1 MQPSAP
7 TIVEDLS
14 VCSREIRLRGQ
25 LRGAVVRAFVDGRD
39 GPIMEAAAVWP
50 DERYALRAGAVL
62 APGDRVR
69 ATQTLDGQTS
79 AASTDPATVQAQST
93 TTPYFVAPLVAC
105 SLIAVVDGVAPGATV
120 EILDAAAAPLASVA
134 SPGALTVVTLP
145 RTVNSQE
152 VLSATAD
159 ACGAGAG
166 GGSRSLPAERMPK
179 LAAPVLA
186 GAQECQRI
194 LVFSNVQP
202 GAILNLRRAGGVTFW
217 TCPGTELH
225 GRIDPP
231 LVKDE
236 VLEFWQEPP
245 SRICEL
251 QPGEVVRTTVAGGP
265 PGPPVVQTRPCPG
278 SKWLR
283 LSGLVPSATVKI
295 LADGVDLCAFEAA
308 EATQTVDLAGFD
320 LASGQK
326 LTAVQGLCGV
336 FGLPSPVPSWVTLPP
351 STSDLRLPER
361 LLGCAAVVRV
371 AGIAGAS
378 RVSVYSGVL
387 KGRIGYVLTDGGT
400 VDVAV
405 SPPLIAG
412 DTLSVGVEGCSP
424 AGITGSV
431 EPPPDVP
438 PFEVIPPR
446 ARDASVEVRRLLPGC
461 HVDVVVDGSWAG
473 GGVSGGTAFRAPL
486 KSALRRGQQVAVTVR
501 LCAQLRTSPPVAV
514 LDALAI
520 QWTRPTPLALQNT
533 AGHFMSGRVMAA
545 VLWPDRALLGTEE
558 GGLWLAT
565 PAGPAIP
572 LSQDWPTPLVR
583 SLARGPRGPEHIY
596 CGTTGG
602 LLETD
607 VATLVPML
615 SWTPVGGLTGPP
627 GGPGQIVQDLLLV
640 GPLIFLATNAGVW
653 WATIPPAAGAAYAWQ
668 TDPLVA
674 ALNVQSLCRGPNDS
688 VIAYGVA
695 PAGGRFFRG
704 APAGAA
710 YAWADVTPS
719 APGPGPGSDARL
731 DVVAQKMATGRVAS
745 CPADP
750 NRVCAVV
757 SVRVKVGGGDGEAIL
772 AMLRSDDGGQTW
784 SIPYADATLTMFQ
797 PGGGF
802 VDLGFQADRNI
813 GIAVHAT
820 NRDAVLLIAR
830 RTGLL
835 GSMDG
840 GATWDAGAWPAVL
853 DGTFHADGLCYAFDP
868 TDPSGNTLLVGNDG
882 GAFLSRD
889 FGRSW
894 NTDYNRTLTTLMFTN
909 PGESIKPALSASPT
923 IEGLVVGAFQD
934 NGKAYL
940 KADGEPWRELGSVGD
955 GNSALFVTGDVEMSF
970 GDDTDGDVKWAQWD
984 GNQFGGEVRL
994 KPDGYAGPFEPCM
1007 ARIPYPQRK
1016 DASGA
1021 LMIAVACDNDNSGRV
1036 RGLFDRGAG
1045 HDPGAERF
1053 FWTLIGEAPAANL
1066 YAIASF
1072 SGQIVV
1078 AGGIKGAGDAAAPAI
1093 YLLDPATG
1101 GVVEAALPPG
1111 ASANTPRW
1119 ISLHDETAGFALHAS
1134 DVWRTTDLMTWTQV
1148 PHALGGAVDVLAV
1161 DPGADPVRVIVA
1173 GSDGVW
1179 TSRDYGATWDA
1190 TGGNP
1195 KHPQANHL
1203 DVVAYP
1209 SGRRVAHLGT
1219 WNWSLWR
1226 AELT

>member
-1 MQPSAP
+1 MQPCAP
-7 TIVEDLS
+7 TIVEDLC

-25 LRGAVVRAFVDGRD
+25 LKGAVVRAFIDGRD
-39 GPIMEAAAVWP
+39 GPIMEATAVWP
-50 DERYALRAGAVL
+50 DERYALRAGVAL
-62 APGDRVR
+62 GPGDRVR

-79 AASTDPATVQAQST
+79 APSTDPATVQAQST

-120 EILDAAAAPLASVA
+120 EILDAGGSQLASAV
-134 SPGALTVVTLP
+134 SPGALAVVTLP
-145 RTVNSQE
+145 RTVGGQE
-152 VLSATAD
+152 VLSARAD
-159 ACGAGAG
+159 ACGAGPG
-166 GGSRSLPAERMPK
+166 GGSRSLPAERMPA

-202 GAILNLRRAGGVTFW
+202 GAILNLRRAAGVIVW
-217 TCPGTELH
+217 TCSGTELH

-236 VLEFWQEPP
+236 VLDYWEEPP

-251 QPGEVVRTTVAGGP
+251 QPGPAGRTTVAGGP

-283 LSGLVPSATVKI
+283 LSGLAPSATVQI

-320 LASGQK
+320 LAPGQK
-326 LTAVQGLCGV
+326 LAAVQGLCGV
-336 FGLPSPVPSWVTLPP
+336 FGPPSLVPSWVTLPP
-351 STSDLRLPER
+351 STSDLALPER

-371 AGIAGAS
+371 SGIAGAS
-378 RVSVYSGVL
+378 RVSVFSGIL
-387 KGRIGYVLTDGGT
+387 KGRIGYALSDGGT

-405 SPPLIAG
+405 SPPLLVG
-412 DTLSVGVEGCSP
+412 DSLFVDVEGCST
-424 AGITGSV
+424 AMITGIV
-431 EPPPDVP
+431 EQPSDLP
-438 PFEVIPPR
+438 PFEVVPPR

-461 HVDVVVDGSWAG
+461 HVDIVVDGAWAG

-501 LCAQLRTSPPVAV
+501 LCTQLRTAAAVTV
-514 LDALAI
+514 LDALAV
-520 QWTRPTPLALQNT
+520 QWTRPTPLALQNS
-533 AGHFMSGRVMAA
+533 AGQFMSGRVMAA

-558 GGLWLAT
+558 GGLWLST

-572 LSQDWPTPLVR
+572 LSLDWPTPLVR
-583 SLARGPRGPEHIY
+583 ALAQGPRGPQHVY

-607 VATLVPML
+607 VGKPLPML

-627 GGPGQIVQDLLLV
+627 GGPGPVVQDLLLV
-640 GPLIFLATNAGVW
+640 GPLIFIATNAGVW
-653 WATIPPAAGAAYAWQ
+653 WANIPPAAGGAYVWR
-668 TDPLVA
+668 TDPVVA
-674 ALNVQSLCRGPNDS
+674 ALNVQSLCRGPGDS
-688 VIAYGVA
+688 VILYGVA
-695 PAGGRFFRG
+695 PAGARFFRG
-704 APAGAA
+704 APAGAT
-710 YAWADVTPS
+710 YAWADVSP
-719 APGPGPGSDARL
+719 AAGPGGDARL
-731 DVVAQKMATGRVAS
+731 ALVAQKMVTGRVAS
-745 CPADP
+745 CAADP

-757 SVRVKVGGGDGEAIL
+757 SVGVKVGAGDGQAIM

-802 VDLGFQADRNI
+802 VDLGFQAERNI
-813 GIAVHAT
+813 EIAVHAT
-820 NRDAVLLIAR
+820 NRDAILLIAR

-840 GATWDAGAWPAVL
+840 GATWDPGTWPEIS
-853 DGTFHADGLCYAFDP
+853 DGTFHGDSLCYAFDA

-894 NTDYNRTLTTLMFTN
+894 NTDYNRTLTTLMFASD
-909 PGESIKPALSASPT
+909 GQSIQPALSASPT
-923 IEGLVVGAFQD
+923 IEGLVAGAFQD

-955 GNSALFVTGDVEMSF
+955 GNSALFVTGDVVMSF

-984 GNQFGGEVRL
+984 GGQFGGETRL
-994 KPDGYAGPFEPCM
+994 KPDGYVGPFEPCM

-1045 HDPGAERF
+1045 HDPAAERF

-1066 YAIASF
+1066 YGVASF
-1072 SGQIVV
+1072 SGQVV
-1078 AGGIKGAGDAAAPAI
+1078 VVGGIKGAGNAAAAAI

-1101 GVVEAALPPG
+1101 VVVEATLPPG
-1111 ASANTPRW
+1111 ATANTPRW
-1119 ISLHDETAGFALHAS
+1119 IALHDETSGFALHNS

-1148 PHALGGAVDVLAV
+1148 PHTLAGALDTLAV
-1161 DPGADPVRVIVA
+1161 DPGADPVRVILA

-1179 TSRDYGATWDA
+1179 TSRDYGVTWDA
-1190 TGGNP
+1190 TSGNP

-1226 AELT
+1226 AELA